1 MRFGLVRWFAGLL
14 AVALVWAGANLYLQ
28 QGIEAELS
36 ARAARALSDTAAG
49 AEPWAKV
56 AARGRD
62 LEIEGEAP
70 SAEDKQRV
78 LSALK
83 RIAGVRLI
91 RDGATVAAQPNF
103 FAWSATR
110 TRGRVVLSGVS
121 PAGARDDVAGE
132 ARRLFPHT
140 EVVDRTRAADGA
152 PEGFAAAAAVAL
164 RELARMGEGSAAI
177 EGTRLA
183 LSGAAPD
190 VAAYAAVRAA
200 RNELPPAF
208 SLDLS
213 GLAPAAAHPF
223 ALTLTREGNNVV
235 LAGYAPSEQAQELL
249 MRALGK
255 ALPEAKV
262 SGDLRIAAG
271 FPKDADFGATVGFA
285 AATLADLTSGSVSL
299 TDGVV
304 NVRGA
309 APDRQG
315 AVDVAARGRD
325 TLPAGLRLGKV
336 SVTSAPVARYRL
348 VARRTADG
356 LELSGHYPDAPTRT
370 AVSETL
376 NQLYF
381 ERIADALRLGDGA
394 PRGYAAAATFALEQL
409 SQLGWGEAEIEGGK
423 IRIAGE
429 TSYPQLAQMLRER
442 IPRTAPAGWAAT
454 ADIKADP
461 PATASLR

>member
-36 ARAARALSDTAAG
+36 ARAAQALSDAAAG

-70 SAEDKQRV
+70 AAEDKQRV

-91 RDGATVAAQPNF
+91 RDAATVAAQPNV

-110 TRGRVVLSGVS
+110 TRGRVLLSGVAPVGDELAS
-121 PAGARDDVAGE
+121 E

-140 EVVDRTRAADGA
+140 EVVDRTRVADGA
-152 PEGFAAAAAVAL
+152 PQGFAAAAAVAL
-164 RELARMGEGSAAI
+164 RELARIGEGSAAI

-200 RNELPPAF
+200 RSELPSAF
-208 SLDLS
+208 SLDLT

-223 ALTLTREGNNVV
+223 ALTLTREGNSVV
-235 LAGYAPSEQAQELL
+235 LAGYAPSEQGQDVL

-285 AATLADLTSGSVSL
+285 AASLADLTSGSVSL

-304 NVRGA
+304 DVRGA

-315 AVDVAARGRD
+315 AVDIAARGRD

-336 SVTSAPVARYRL
+336 SVTSTPVARYRL
-348 VARRTADG
+348 VARRNADG
-356 LELSGHYPDAPTRT
+356 LELSGHYPDAPART

-381 ERIADALRLGDGA
+381 ERIADSLRLGDGA

-409 SQLGWGEAEIEGGK
+409 SQLGSGEAEIEGGK

-429 TSYPQLAQMLRER
+429 TSYLQLAQMLRER

-454 ADIKADP
+454 AEIKADP